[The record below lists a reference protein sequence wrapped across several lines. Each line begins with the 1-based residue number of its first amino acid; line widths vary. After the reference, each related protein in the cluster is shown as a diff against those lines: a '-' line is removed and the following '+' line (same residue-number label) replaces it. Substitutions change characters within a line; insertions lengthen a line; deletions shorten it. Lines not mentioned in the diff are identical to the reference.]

1 MGLLKSIAQ
10 IKPTKKPDL
19 DTEKPSFEDQK
30 VTYHEDG
37 RSTSRLCQGRSENLQ
52 ASLSAIY
59 HKFENNCKKEEEE
72 QIKLKQPYVT
82 ELKGKKTLMLTKGE
96 ELQREKEKLEE
107 KEKKID
113 KLKSDIVN
121 VRRTPQDYGIPVER
135 KSSSK
140 FWIGSILLLFLTVYI
155 FIFYI
160 STSFSAFFRTF
171 DPSTELFGGMFYPKA
186 IQEAYDAGALELGF
200 ILFIPFVFFGLG
212 YLIHVFMHKHS
223 ITNVFKVILLFI
235 TTFVFDALLAYLID
249 EKLYNL
255 NKTFED
261 PEFSLSVAFSSP
273 SFWVIIFAGFVS
285 YIIWGLVFDIVMKE
299 HADRDKIENY
309 VISLEKEIKNL
320 LQITAKQNEIIE
332 SLEKALSES
341 KIRCAELEDIIDG
354 FILPIRNYKAL
365 SSEYLQGWQ
374 ECITSEI
381 VLGPDQTK
389 EYLNECRIVYDN
401 HISQLDLDTDDYQN
415 KVYTKTL

>member
-1 MGLLKSIAQ
+1 MGLLKNIAQ
-10 IKPTKKPDL
+10 IKPLKKPGVVED
-19 DTEKPSFEDQK
+19 KPSFEEQK
-30 VTYHEDG
+30 VTFHEEG
-37 RSTSRLCQGRSENLQ
+37 RSTSKSCLGRSENLQ
-52 ASLSAIY
+52 ASLDAIY
-59 HKFENNCKKEEEE
+59 FKFENNCKKEEEE

-82 ELKGKKTLMLTKGE
+82 ELKGKKTLILTKDE
-96 ELQREKEKLEE
+96 ELQLEKERLTE
-107 KEKKID
+107 KESKIE
-113 KLKSDIVN
+113 KLRTDIVN
-121 VRRTPQDYGIPVER
+121 VRRSPQDYGIPVDR
-135 KSSSK
+135 RSTSK

-186 IQEAYDAGALELGF
+186 LQEAYEAGALELGF

-212 YLIHVFMHKHS
+212 YLIHVFTLKQS
-223 ITNVFKVILLFI
+223 LVNIFKVILLFI
-235 TTFVFDALLAYLID
+235 TTFIFDALLAYLID

-261 PEFSLSVAFSSP
+261 PEFSISIAFSSP

-309 VISLEKEIKNL
+309 VTSLENEIKNL
-320 LQITAKQNEIIE
+320 LQIISKQNETIN
-332 SLEKALSES
+332 SLEGIIREN
-341 KIRCAELEDIIDG
+341 KIRCSELEDIIDG

-381 VLGPDQTK
+381 VLGPEQTK
-389 EYLNECRIVYDN
+389 EYLNECRKVYDN
-401 HISQLDLDTDDYQN
+401 HISKLALDTDDYHN

>member
-10 IKPTKKPDL
+10 IKPTKKPELEVD
-19 DTEKPSFEDQK
+19 KPTFEDQK

-72 QIKLKQPYVT
+72 QVKLKQPYVT

-121 VRRTPQDYGIPVER
+121 VRRNPQDYGIPVER

-223 ITNVFKVILLFI
+223 IANVFKVILLFI

-261 PEFSLSVAFSSP
+261 PEFSISVAFSSP

-320 LQITAKQNEIIE
+320 LQITAKQNETIE

>member
-19 DTEKPSFEDQK
+19 ETEKPSFEDQK

-223 ITNVFKVILLFI
+223 IANVFKVILLFI

-285 YIIWGLVFDIVMKE
+285 YIIWGLVFDIAMKE

>member
-10 IKPTKKPDL
+10 IKPTKKPELEVD
-19 DTEKPSFEDQK
+19 KPTFEDQK

-72 QIKLKQPYVT
+72 QVKLKQPYVT

-113 KLKSDIVN
+113 KLKLDIVN
-121 VRRTPQDYGIPVER
+121 VRRNPQDYGIPVER

-223 ITNVFKVILLFI
+223 IANVFKVILLFI

-261 PEFSLSVAFSSP
+261 PEFSISVAFSSP

-320 LQITAKQNEIIE
+320 LQITAKQNETIE

>member
-10 IKPTKKPDL
+10 IKPTRKPEVKEN
-19 DTEKPSFEDQK
+19 TNSFEDQK

-72 QIKLKQPYVT
+72 QVKLKQPYVT
-82 ELKGKKTLMLTKGE
+82 ELKGKRTLMLTKGE
-96 ELQREKEKLEE
+96 ELQIEKKKLEE
-107 KEKKID
+107 KETKVE
-113 KLKSDIVN
+113 KLRSDIVN
-121 VRRTPQDYGIPVER
+121 VRRSPQDYGIPVER

-140 FWIGSILLLFLTVYI
+140 FWIGTILLTFLSVYI

-186 IQEAYDAGALELGF
+186 LQEAYDAGALELGF

-212 YLIHVFMHKHS
+212 YLIHVFMHKQS
-223 ITNVFKVILLFI
+223 IGNIFKVILLFI
-235 TTFVFDALLAYLID
+235 TTFIFDALLAYLID

-299 HADRDKIENY
+299 HADKDKIENY
-309 VISLEKEIKNL
+309 VKSLEDEIKNL
-320 LQITAKQNEIIE
+320 IQTVNKQNETIE
-332 SLEKALSES
+332 SLEEI
-341 KIRCAELEDIIDG
+341 IRAKKVRCSELEDIIDG

-389 EYLNECRIVYDN
+389 DYLNECIKVYNN
-401 HISQLDLDTDDYQN
+401 HISELDLNVDDYQN

>member
-10 IKPTKKPDL
+10 IKPTKKQEE
-19 DTEKPSFEDQK
+19 TEITHSFEDQK
-30 VTYHEDG
+30 VTFHEDG
-37 RSTSRLCQGRSENLQ
+37 RSTSRSCQGRSENLQ
-52 ASLSAIY
+52 ASLDAIY
-59 HKFENNCKKEEEE
+59 HKFENNCKKEEVE

-82 ELKGKKTLMLTKGE
+82 ELKGKKTLLLTKDE
-96 ELQREKEKLEE
+96 EIQREKERLEE
-107 KEKKID
+107 KENKIE
-113 KLKSDIVN
+113 KLRADIVK
-121 VRRTPQDYGIPVER
+121 VRRSPQDYGIPVDR
-135 KSSSK
+135 RSSSK

-186 IQEAYDAGALELGF
+186 LQEAYDAGALELGF

-212 YLIHVFMHKHS
+212 YLIHIFMHKQS
-223 ITNVFKVILLFI
+223 IINVLKVILLFI
-235 TTFVFDALLAYLID
+235 TTFIFDALLAYLID
-249 EKLYNL
+249 KKLYNL
-255 NKTFED
+255 SKTFED
-261 PEFSLSVAFSSP
+261 PDFSISVAFTSP

-285 YIIWGLVFDIVMKE
+285 YLIWGLVFDIVMKE

-309 VISLEKEIKNL
+309 IISLESEIKNL
-320 LQITAKQNEIIE
+320 NQIIAKQNDTIK
-332 SLEKALSES
+332 SLEDIIGDNKV
-341 KIRCAELEDIIDG
+341 RCSELEDIIDG

-381 VLGPDQTK
+381 VLGPEQTRD
-389 EYLNECRIVYDN
+389 YLNECRKVYDT
-401 HISQLDLDTDDYQN
+401 HISKLDLDSDDYQN

>member
-10 IKPTKKPDL
+10 IKQSKIPDVK
-19 DTEKPSFEDQK
+19 ENQPSFEEQRK
-30 VTYHEDG
+30 TYHTDG
-37 RSTSRLCQGRSENLQ
+37 YSTSKSCQGRSENLQ
-52 ASLSAIY
+52 ASLDAIY
-59 HKFENNCKKEEEE
+59 FKFENNCKKEEVE

-82 ELKGKKTLMLTKGE
+82 ELKGKKTLLLTKDE
-96 ELQREKEKLEE
+96 ELQREKNRIEDRET
-107 KEKKID
+107 KIE
-113 KLKSDIVN
+113 KLKSDIVK
-121 VRRTPQDYGIPVER
+121 VQRSPQEYGIPVDR
-135 KSSSK
+135 RSTSK
-140 FWIGSILLLFLTVYI
+140 FWIGSILLAFLTIYI

-186 IQEAYDAGALELGF
+186 LQEAYDAGALELGF

-212 YLIHVFMHKHS
+212 YLIHIFMHKSS
-223 ITNVFKVILLFI
+223 IVNILKVILLFI
-235 TTFVFDALLAYLID
+235 TTFIFDALLAYLID

-261 PEFSLSVAFSSP
+261 VDFSISVAFTSP

-299 HADRDKIENY
+299 HADRDKIQNY
-309 VISLEKEIKNL
+309 IMSLESEIKNL
-320 LQITAKQNEIIE
+320 LQIINKQNDLML
-332 SLEKALSES
+332 SLEKTIDEH
-341 KIRCAELEDIIDG
+341 KIRCSELEDIIDG

-381 VLGPDQTK
+381 VLGPEQTRD
-389 EYLNECRIVYDN
+389 YLNECRKVYDT
-401 HISQLDLDTDDYQN
+401 HITKLDLDTDDYQN

>member
-10 IKPTKKPDL
+10 IKPTKKPELEVD
-19 DTEKPSFEDQK
+19 KPTFEDQK

-37 RSTSRLCQGRSENLQ
+37 RSTSKLCQGRSENLQ

-59 HKFENNCKKEEEE
+59 YKFENNCKKEEEE
-72 QIKLKQPYVT
+72 QVKLKQPYVT

-121 VRRTPQDYGIPVER
+121 VRRNPQDYGIPVER

-223 ITNVFKVILLFI
+223 IANVFKVILLFI

-261 PEFSLSVAFSSP
+261 PEFSISVAFSSP

-320 LQITAKQNEIIE
+320 LQITAKQNETIE

>member
-223 ITNVFKVILLFI
+223 IANVFKVILLFI

-320 LQITAKQNEIIE
+320 LQITAKQNETIE

>member
-10 IKPTKKPDL
+10 IKQSKIPEVK
-19 DTEKPSFEDQK
+19 ENQPSFEEQRK
-30 VTYHEDG
+30 TYHTDG
-37 RSTSRLCQGRSENLQ
+37 YSTSKSCQGRSENLQ
-52 ASLSAIY
+52 ASLDAIY
-59 HKFENNCKKEEEE
+59 FKFENNCKKEEVE

-82 ELKGKKTLMLTKGE
+82 ELKGKKTLLLTKDE
-96 ELQREKEKLEE
+96 ELQREKNRIEDRET
-107 KEKKID
+107 KIE
-113 KLKSDIVN
+113 KLKSDIVK
-121 VRRTPQDYGIPVER
+121 VQRSPQEYGIPVDR
-135 KSSSK
+135 RSTSK
-140 FWIGSILLLFLTVYI
+140 FWIGSILLAFLTIYI

-186 IQEAYDAGALELGF
+186 LQEAYDAGPLELGF

-212 YLIHVFMHKHS
+212 YLIHIFMHKSS
-223 ITNVFKVILLFI
+223 IVNILKVILLFI
-235 TTFVFDALLAYLID
+235 TTFIFDALLAYLID

-261 PEFSLSVAFSSP
+261 VDFSISVAFTSP

-299 HADRDKIENY
+299 HADRDKIQNY
-309 VISLEKEIKNL
+309 IMSLESEIKNL
-320 LQITAKQNEIIE
+320 LQIINKQNDLML
-332 SLEKALSES
+332 SLEKTIDEH
-341 KIRCAELEDIIDG
+341 KIRCSELEDIIDG

-381 VLGPDQTK
+381 VLGPEQTRD
-389 EYLNECRIVYDN
+389 YLNECRKVYDT
-401 HISQLDLDTDDYQN
+401 HITKLDLDTDDYQN

>member
-19 DTEKPSFEDQK
+19 ETEKPSFEDQK

-223 ITNVFKVILLFI
+223 IANVFKVILLFI